1 MKKVLDAYSSKNDI
15 NIKQIVAYKDNV
27 LEMEEYKDGF
37 KKDDTM
43 NVMSVTK
50 SVTSL
55 LIGIAIDQGLINNV
69 EGVMHFFESTYR
81 LINKY
86 NQKNKVAK
94 TYGTEDLL
102 YSAEVHMI
110 EIIGDY
116 ETITTT
122 KLAKTLGITKG
133 AVSQITHK
141 LLKKSLIDKI
151 PSVEKNNEVLISL
164 TDRGRIV
171 YSHHQN
177 MHKKMMERID
187 AIICNLSE
195 EGKAALVQ
203 IVQVIDESLDDL

>member
-1 MKKVLDAYSSKNDI
+1 
-15 NIKQIVAYKDNV
+15 
-27 LEMEEYKDGF
+27 
-37 KKDDTM
+37 M
-43 NVMSVTK
+43 N
-50 SVTSL
+50 
-55 LIGIAIDQGLINNV
+55 
-69 EGVMHFFESTYR
+69 FFEHTYR

-86 NQKNKVAK
+86 NQKTKVAK

-110 EIIGDY
+110 EIIGSY

-141 LLKKSLIDKI
+141 LLKKNLIVKN
-151 PSVEKNNEVLISL
+151 PSTEKNNEVLISL
-164 TDRGRIV
+164 TDKGRIV
-171 YSHHQN
+171 HSYHQN

-187 AIICNLSE
+187 SIISNLSD
-195 EGKAALVQ
+195 EGKTALVQ